1 MMRFLVRLFVY
12 GTVLCCVLA
21 TTATAENPRYR
32 ISVTHGDTPLG
43 DIIVELFPDV
53 APEHVRNFDSLV
65 AIQFYDRTAFHR
77 VIPGFMIQGGDP
89 NSRDKPRDT
98 WGYGEL
104 GQQQVPAEF
113 SNKKHV
119 RGILS
124 AARADDPNSATS
136 QFFICV
142 ATASHL
148 DGKYSIYG
156 QVLEGMEVADAIVN
170 APRDKANNPLEKVEM
185 TVRKIAVTDVV
196 SSVPHGGAL
205 AVTVTPQPAGESV
218 YVHYRL
224 PHSGWVSVG
233 VYNYLGQELLAVG
246 SFFRT
251 AGNNSLPIDISGIP
265 AGMYSVRFMLDGVA
279 TVSPLVVAR

>member
-1 MMRFLVRLFVY
+1 MMRFLTRLFVCC
-12 GTVLCCVLA
+12 TVLSCVLA
-21 TTATAENPRYR
+21 TSATAENPRYR

-43 DIIVELFPDV
+43 DIIVELFPDI

-98 WGYGEL
+98 WGHGEP
-104 GQQQVPAEF
+104 GQREIPDEF
-113 SNKKHV
+113 SDKEHV

-124 AARADDPNSATS
+124 AARGSSPNSATS

-142 ATASHL
+142 AKASHL
-148 DGKYSIYG
+148 DGSYSVYG
-156 QVLEGMEVADAIVN
+156 QVLEGMEVVDAIVN
-170 APRDKANNPLEKVEM
+170 APRGKADNPLEKVEM
-185 TVRKIAVTDVV
+185 TVRKIAVTDVA
-196 SSVPHGGAL
+196 PAALGIGAL
-205 AVTVTPQPAGESV
+205 TVTAMPQPASESV
-218 YVHYRL
+218 YVHYTL

-251 AGNNSLPIDISGIP
+251 AGDNSLPVDVSGLP
-265 AGMYSVRFMLDGVA
+265 AGVYSVRFVLDGVA
-279 TVSPLVVAR
+279 TVAPLVVAR